1 MWNLSLLMTLLV
13 IVIPHPLLVVWKP
26 APIMQVDVTSDT
38 RIDAPTAGQVIQG
51 NYLILGNT
59 NSDRFQNYEV
69 NFAYKDDPT
78 HTWFLVQ
85 EGSSPIQDGV
95 LAVWDTTT
103 ITDGE
108 YTLRLLV
115 TLNDGTELETVVD
128 QIRVRNYSPI
138 ETDTPTP
145 IPPLV
150 TLVPAVASGSPT
162 PRYTLEA
169 TLTPQ
174 PMTPTPL
181 PTNPAIITSLQME
194 ETLGKGAAIS
204 LGMLALLGA
213 YLGLRSIF
221 HKHV

>member
-13 IVIPHPLLVVWKP
+13 MIIPHPLLAVWQTT
-26 APIMQVDVTSDT
+26 AYMQVEVASDA
-38 RIDAPTAGQVIQG
+38 RIDAPTAGQAILG
-51 NYLILGNT
+51 NYVILGNT
-59 NSDRFQNYEV
+59 GSDRFQNYEV

-78 HTWFLVQ
+78 NTWFLVQ
-85 EGSSPIQDGV
+85 EGSVPIQDEV

-115 TLNDGTELETVVD
+115 TLNDGTQIEAMVTEL
-128 QIRVRNYSPI
+128 RVRNYSAI

-150 TLVPAVASGSPT
+150 TLVPAILSVSPT
-162 PRYTLEA
+162 SGYPLEA
-169 TLTPQ
+169 TPTLS

-181 PTNPAIITSLQME
+181 PTNPAIITSSQMVL
-194 ETLGKGAAIS
+194 TLGKGALIS
-204 LGMLALLGA
+204 IGMLALLGA
-213 YLGLRSIF
+213 YLGLRFIL
-221 HKHV
+221 HKHG